1 MNTGIIIQARLS
13 SQRLPNKVIRP
24 IFEGKSILDLI
35 VIRLKKMNPNFP
47 IIIAT
52 GDLEKNKALFSYA
65 SGNNI
70 PFFSGS
76 EDDVLERFIQCSQ
89 EFNLQRVLRVCADN
103 PFLDYLLAED
113 LLSISSSRVYDYT
126 THKINGKPAILSHF
140 GFFSEVVSYKALVK
154 AHANSTNASDKEHVT
169 PYIYNHAEEFS
180 LMFEQAPI
188 EIAHEEKIR
197 LTVDTET
204 DFENAAK
211 ILKYVIKEKGD
222 VFYTFKDVLSVVR
235 TMGAPIKQSMVEQIS
250 INSKS

>member
-24 IFEGKSILDLI
+24 IFEDKSILDI
-35 VIRLKKMNPNFP
+35 IIIRLKRINPIFP

-52 GDLEKNKALFSYA
+52 GNLEKNNGLYLYA
-65 SGNNI
+65 SENNI

-76 EDDVLERFIQCSQ
+76 EDDVLSRFIQCSK

-103 PFLDYLLAED
+103 PFLDYLLAEN
-113 LLSISSSRVYDYT
+113 LLSISVSGEYDYT
-126 THKINGKPAILSHF
+126 SYNINGKPAILSHY
-140 GFFSEVVSYKALVK
+140 GFFSEVVTYGALIKAYS
-154 AHANSTNASDKEHVT
+154 NSINASDKEHVT
-169 PYIYNHAEEFS
+169 PYIYNHPKEFS
-180 LMFEQAPI
+180 LMFEPAPI
-188 EIAHEEKIR
+188 EIANEGKIR

-211 ILKYVIKEKGD
+211 TLRNVVKEKGD
-222 VFYTFKDVLSVVR
+222 LFYSFEDVLSVVR
-235 TMGAPIKQSMVEQIS
+235 NMEDPIRQSMVEQIL